1 MKTQA
6 LRVFSLIVM
15 VSFTTLFVA
24 CDLLD
29 DADDIDFDATL
40 EQSINVTEA
49 STGTNVNYAET
60 IILDATDDPDIDEYK
75 DKITGFTINK
85 VSYQI
90 TGFDGTAGTT
100 FTGTLSFGDASL
112 ATSTVSATITNLN
125 LQTANSSGQIFD
137 LTISQADVDK
147 VAALLKDDKAVKI
160 YLDGVLSNTP
170 LYCTVRVI
178 LEVTVKADAL

>member
-1 MKTQA
+1 MKTQI
-6 LRVFSLIVM
+6 LRVISLVVM

-29 DADDIDFDATL
+29 EVDDIDFDATL
-40 EQSINVTEA
+40 EESIDVTEA
-49 STGTNVNYAET
+49 STGTNVSYTET
-60 IILDATDDPDIDEYK
+60 IILDATADPDIDEYK

-90 TGFDGTAGTT
+90 TSFDGTAGTT
-100 FTGTLSFGDASL
+100 FTG
-112 ATSTVSATITNLN
+112 TSTVSATITNLN
-125 LQTANSSGQIFD
+125 LQTAYSSGQIFD

-160 YLDGVLSNTP
+160 YLAGVLSKTP
-170 LYCTVRVI
+170 LYCTVRII
-178 LEVTVKADAL
+178 LEVSVKADAL